1 MEQIKVEKTAAEVA
15 VLVAKSLAE
24 MSRRIEVLRKSSLEY
39 AEKGLRSGEG
49 WWTNMAVEQTFEANL
64 LEDSM
69 DLWLAKN
76 KMTDVYQGKVIN
88 YFVNEYEPINN
99 VQEVSND

>member
-1 MEQIKVEKTAAEVA
+1 
-15 VLVAKSLAE
+15 
-24 MSRRIEVLRKSSLEY
+24 
-39 AEKGLRSGEG
+39 
-49 WWTNMAVEQTFEANL
+49 
-64 LEDSM
+64 M